1 MSTIDKSIHPSYDVL
16 NTFTALFHYM
26 VQFSQISGSFRR
38 IQFIAILLG
47 PWLFSVA
54 YGICMLRV
62 SKSVLIQ
69 NSFAFQYFKL
79 CPDEQWSHD
88 IINH

>member
-16 NTFTALFHYM
+16 NTLTALFHYM

-47 PWLFSVA
+47 PWLFSVV
-54 YGICMLRV
+54 YGDFKGV
-62 SKSVLIQ
+62 
-69 NSFAFQYFKL
+69 FACCVFPNPF
-79 CPDEQWSHD
+79 
-88 IINH
+88 